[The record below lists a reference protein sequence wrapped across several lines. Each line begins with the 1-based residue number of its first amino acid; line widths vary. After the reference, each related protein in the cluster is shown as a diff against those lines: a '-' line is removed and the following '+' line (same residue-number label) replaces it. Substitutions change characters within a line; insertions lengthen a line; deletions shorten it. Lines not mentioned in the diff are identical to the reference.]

1 MVEVGCSRINR
12 QADQMVLARLD
23 LGPVRPEELVDL
35 VGVELEDVQVA
46 QHQGTNKH

>member
-1 MVEVGCSRINR
+1 MVEVGSSRIDR
-12 QADQMVLARLD
+12 QADEVVFAGLD
-23 LGPVRPEELVDL
+23 LGPVGPEELVDL